1 MNGHLTCFRLPFSKS
16 RIAACHHG
24 TLPTILLPQ
33 AQRWRF
39 HATGCGEPA
48 TRRRIGGPPGRA
60 EAERAAAAAADAVR
74 QELACGDCGQQRVAG
89 LCEACG
95 YRRRTEV
102 LVVEAGLV
110 AATWAA
116 DLTDAADVTGHV
128 RRLLA
133 ADIAKAQGDFMAL
146 VEPGELDADP
156 AGAASVLAFAGLQ
169 AVEAA
174 LPEYRSSALGRLG
187 RTGEAETEARRAYR
201 TEQGRRWFRRNPN
214 GADAVAAATK
224 AADAARE
231 RTAQYLLSVRLEQ
244 LRGQAAARTE
254 QAGSAPWTDR
264 LPGLAARPLDDDATG
279 TVIA

>member
-1 MNGHLTCFRLPFSKS
+1 M
-16 RIAACHHG
+16 
-24 TLPTILLPQ
+24 
-33 AQRWRF
+33 
-39 HATGCGEPA
+39 
-48 TRRRIGGPPGRA
+48 
-60 EAERAAAAAADAVR
+60 
-74 QELACGDCGQQRVAG
+74 
-89 LCEACG
+89 
-95 YRRRTEV
+95 
-102 LVVEAGLV
+102 EAGLV

-116 DLTDAADVTGHV
+116 DLTDAAGVTAVTSHV
-128 RRLLA
+128 RELLA